1 MSIQRTT
8 GSVGWGGKRRRGRKP
23 RRGSAAGKSSL
34 HEFATCNSWNALLRC
49 IHAGSGVNESDADG
63 LTPLMHAVL
72 SGKVRNTL
80 ALAEY
85 GADVNQPAVL
95 TQDIIAH
102 KTALRYRDEFN
113 LVASFHHSSLQG
125 MLFSLTPLHLAC
137 MRGDFSLIYVLLAN
151 GANPRA
157 EVQGPFPEFCGTPL
171 DFYRTFVSG
180 VFPSDF
186 MQNQES
192 TADFL
197 GDCIDTVD
205 ASAFQIYLH
214 RQGMSNDSSRMT
226 CMAHIHR
233 CETLLG
239 DALLGDM
246 ELDSVRRKV
255 QSLMSQPE
263 VRVLHKGG
271 VAKSL
276 KRFLQYAQSPMRQKY
291 SCLELL
297 I

>member
-1 MSIQRTT
+1 MSTQRTT
-8 GSVGWGGKRRRGRKP
+8 GRAGSGSKRRRGRKP
-23 RRGSAAGKSSL
+23 RRGSAAGKSTL
-34 HEFATCNSWNALLRC
+34 QEFATCNSWNALLRC
-49 IHAGSGVNESDADG
+49 VHAGCDVNEADADG

-72 SGKVRNTL
+72 SGKVKNTL

-85 GADVNQPAVL
+85 GAAVNQAAVL

-102 KTALRYRDEFN
+102 KTATRYRDEFN

-125 MLFSLTPLHLAC
+125 MWFSLTPLHLAC
-137 MRGDFSLIYVLLAN
+137 MRGDLALIYVLLAN

-180 VFPSDF
+180 VFPADF

-197 GDCIDTVD
+197 GDCIEAVD

-214 RQGMSNDSSRMT
+214 RLGMGNDSSRMT
-226 CMAHIHR
+226 CMAHIHH
-233 CETLLG
+233 CEAQLG
-239 DALLGDM
+239 DALIGDM
-246 ELDSVRRKV
+246 EPDSVSRKV
-255 QSLMSQPE
+255 QALMSIPGFSGLQ
-263 VRVLHKGG
+263 KGG

-276 KRFLQYAQSPMRQKY
+276 ERFLQYAQSSMRQKY
-291 SCLELL
+291 SHLELL
-297 I
+297 V